1 LSGASAF
8 ANILAQM
15 PALGYEQRQP
25 PLYEWLLWL
34 VQRVT
39 GPNLLS
45 FLLIKY
51 SLLTATLAFLYL
63 TALRLFEDRRWAVVA
78 GLSPLLFYQFGWSV
92 HEGVTHTLVMSC
104 AMAASLWAFMRL
116 VERGRIGDYL
126 LFGGAVGLV
135 LISKYGFAAF
145 LIILVACALLQTT
158 MRARLLH
165 VRILAAVCIAAAIIA
180 PFG

>member
-1 LSGASAF
+1 
-8 ANILAQM
+8 
-15 PALGYEQRQP
+15 
-25 PLYEWLLWL
+25 
-34 VQRVT
+34 
-39 GPNLLS
+39 
-45 FLLIKY
+45 
-51 SLLTATLAFLYL
+51 
-63 TALRLFEDRRWAVVA
+63 
-78 GLSPLLFYQFGWSV
+78 
-92 HEGVTHTLVMSC
+92 MSC